1 MHPGMAE
8 GYHLWSKR
16 WTGKCCP
23 ITWPVSYQ
31 TQSVLKSNT
40 FCPPASPNS
49 ISTQIQHILS
59 TCFSKLNLVLK
70 SNTFCPP
77 ASPNSIS
84 IRIQTHFV
92 HLLVQRRHSTRV
104 LCGFS
109 LFVFDGIPAIEY
121 SSMYVGL
128 AWTICLVISL
138 ARVPYT
144 HWFGQNMAAIHN
156 VYTVFLAGK
165 LPNIRSY
172 TVYIHMV
179 LANPTSVHWCRHV
192 CGKGVRLSRVWERD
206 AHWCCHVCGKG
217 VRFDVVTCVGREC
230 ALMLS
235 RVWEGGARWCCH
247 VCGKGVRFD
256 VVTCMGRGCAV
267 KKKL

>member
-1 MHPGMAE
+1 
-8 GYHLWSKR
+8 LSTLFSKH
-16 WTGKCCP
+16 KL
-23 ITWPVSYQ
+23 
-31 TQSVLKSNT
+31 VLKSNT

-49 ISTQIQHILS
+49 IST
-59 TCFSKLNLVLK
+59 
-70 SNTFCPP
+70 
-77 ASPNSIS
+77 
-84 IRIQTHFV
+84 RIQTHFV

-192 CGKGVRLSRVWERD
+192 CGKGVRCQEE
-206 AHWCCHVCGKG
+206 A
-217 VRFDVVTCVGREC
+217 VVHNGAVPAMEQLGTPWISSLRGMNDLGR
-230 ALMLS
+230 
-235 RVWEGGARWCCH
+235 
-247 VCGKGVRFD
+247 
-256 VVTCMGRGCAV
+256 
-267 KKKL
+267 KKKRE